1 MAVHARTVPSG
12 HDADAATVAPAGLTG
27 LDEAEAGRRLGRQG
41 PNGVGGTRSRGLI
54 DIVRGIL
61 REPMFLLLL
70 AAAGLYLVIGDIG
83 EGLFMTAGAVVTIGL
98 VVLQEA
104 RSERALAAL
113 RELAEPFARVIRG
126 GAERR
131 VPARDVVPGDLVLV
145 GGGGGLPADGLLIA
159 GDALTVD
166 ESALTGES
174 VPVSKCPA
182 PAGMNR
188 ADDPEPGGDD
198 TPYLFAGTLN
208 VRGQGMIHVVRTGAS
223 TRLGRIGASLAAIE
237 DEPTLLQKTTAALI
251 ARLGILALA
260 FCAIV

>member
-1 MAVHARTVPSG
+1 MAVDAQTATSG
-12 HDADAATVAPAGLTG
+12 HDADTAVVVTAGLTG
-27 LDEAEAGRRLGRQG
+27 LDEAEAQRRLAQHG
-41 PNGVGGTRSRGLI
+41 PNAVAGKRSRGMV

-70 AAAGLYLVIGDIG
+70 AAAGLYLVLGDIG

-126 GAERR
+126 GIERR
-131 VPARDVVPGDLVLV
+131 VPARDLVPGDLVLI
-145 GGGGGLPADGLLIA
+145 GEGERLPADGLLIA

-174 VPVSKCPA
+174 VPVSKRPRRPIGPGWRSRAGGRRHALPVRRDPERARAGHGSCPA
-182 PAGMNR
+182 HWSLDAAGAHR
-188 ADDPEPGGDD
+188 R
-198 TPYLFAGTLN
+198 LAGRH
-208 VRGQGMIHVVRTGAS
+208 RG
-223 TRLGRIGASLAAIE
+223 
-237 DEPTLLQKTTAALI
+237 
-251 ARLGILALA
+251 
-260 FCAIV
+260 